1 MKKKQDFPFSFVK
14 VVQIEGLEVKVKRSE
29 GI

>member
-14 VVQIEGLEVKVKRSE
+14 IVKIEGLEIKVKRSK